1 MMVRIDTTLEDSKTI
16 VSVAGRL
23 ASLGVCE
30 FLKTCNSVE
39 DELVL
44 DLTGLRSA
52 DTEGISAIR
61 ELACKGAKLRGVS
74 PFIRLLLEDQPQAV
88 ADLGGVRRHREGR

>member
-1 MMVRIDTTLEDSKTI
+1 MTVRIDTTSEDSKTI

-23 ASLGVCE
+23 EGLGVRE
-30 FLKTCNSVE
+30 FLRTCCNSVE

-52 DTEGISAIR
+52 DSEGINAIR
-61 ELACKGAKLRGVS
+61 ELVCRSAKLRGVS
-74 PFIRLLLEDQPQAV
+74 PFIRLLLEP
-88 ADLGGVRRHREGR
+88 LGDRFSNTKEICK